1 MEAMMNLV
9 KMMVT
14 VDKVLV
20 MMIIIV
26 MVMVVVMLMTDES

>member
-1 MEAMMNLV
+1 MNLV